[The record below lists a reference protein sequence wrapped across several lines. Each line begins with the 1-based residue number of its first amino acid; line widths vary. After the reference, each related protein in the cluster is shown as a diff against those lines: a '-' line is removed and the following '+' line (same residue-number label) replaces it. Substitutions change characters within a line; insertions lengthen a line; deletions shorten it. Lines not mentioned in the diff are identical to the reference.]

1 MTVHRKFHFSRRRGQ
16 QTIERLLRE
25 SLEES
30 VIWQTSGAA
39 AGRRTAVEGAE
50 CLNFGACSYMGLHL
64 HPDLIEG
71 TVDAVRRFGTQ
82 FPFSRVYLSSNL
94 YEELE
99 ALLETMTGRSVLV
112 GASTT
117 LCHLAALPV
126 LVDDAD
132 AVVIDQFAHA
142 SLHMATELLGS
153 TPVVRVRHSRLD
165 RLESLL
171 LELTPKHKRV
181 WYVLDGLYSMR
192 GDFAPFDGLTEL
204 LARFPSLH
212 LYVDDAHSTSGLGI
226 HGRGVALERLPM
238 SDRVVVTLSLNK
250 AFSAA
255 GGAIVVSDP
264 ELKRT
269 LRLCGGPMTFS
280 GPIQAPMLGA
290 AVASAKLHLKPEFA
304 DLQAQL
310 MGKILFTRKL
320 AADLGI
326 NLISEDISPIFMLP
340 YEAPAQA
347 RAAGRAFRRAGFY
360 VCPVHFPAVPMSNPG
375 IRFSISR
382 TNELAD
388 IEALLDNAV
397 DLQCRPAREARYH
410 HASEAE
416 GTLEPLASRDSLQS
430 L

>member
-16 QTIERLLRE
+16 QTVERLIKE
-25 SLEES
+25 SLEERLL
-30 VIWQTSGAA
+30 WQTSGAS

-99 ALLETMTGRSVLV
+99 ALLEKMTGRHVLV

-126 LVDDAD
+126 LVDDSD
-132 AVVIDQFAHA
+132 AVIIDQFAHA
-142 SLHMATELLGS
+142 SLQMASELLGS
-153 TPVVRVRHSRLD
+153 TPVIRVRHSRLD

-192 GDFAPFDGLTEL
+192 GDFAPFDGLSEL

-212 LYVDDAHSTSGLGI
+212 LYVDDAHSTSGLGT
-226 HGRGVALERLPM
+226 HGRGVALERMPM
-238 SDRVVVTLSLNK
+238 SERVVVTLSLNK

-255 GGAIVVSDP
+255 GGAIVVSSP

-310 MGKILFTRKL
+310 MEKVLFTRKL
-320 AADLGI
+320 AAELGI
-326 NLISEDISPIFMLP
+326 TLIAEDISPIFMLP
-340 YEAPAQA
+340 YDAPAQA
-347 RAAGRAFRRAGFY
+347 RSAARAFRRAGFY

-388 IEALLDNAV
+388 IEALLGNAV
-397 DLQCRPAREARYH
+397 HLQCNSTRDSRYDR
-410 HASEAE
+410 ASEAE
-416 GTLEPLASRDSLQS
+416 DRLDALASQDSLQGM
-430 L
+430 

>member
-16 QTIERLLRE
+16 QTVERFVKDAVEE
-25 SLEES
+25 SLA
-30 VIWQTSGAA
+30 WQTSGTL
-39 AGRRTAVEGAE
+39 AGRQTVVEGAE

-64 HPDLIEG
+64 HPELIEG

-82 FPFSRVYLSSNL
+82 FPFSRVYLSSDL

-99 ALLETMTGRSVLV
+99 ALLETMTGRHVLV

-142 SLHMATELLGS
+142 SMQMAVELLGS
-153 TPVVRVRHSRLD
+153 TPVIRVRHSRLD

-192 GDFAPFDGLTEL
+192 GDFAPFDGLREL

-212 LYVDDAHSTSGLGI
+212 LYVDDAHSTSCLGT
-226 HGRGVALERLPM
+226 HGRGVALESLPK
-238 SDRVVVTLSLNK
+238 SDCVVVALSLNK

-264 ELKRT
+264 DLKRT
-269 LRLCGGPMTFS
+269 LRACGGPMTFS

-290 AVASAKLHLKPEFA
+290 AVASAKLHLKPEFT
-304 DLQAQL
+304 DLQGEL
-310 MGKILFTRKL
+310 MAKIVFTRKL
-320 AADLGI
+320 AAELGVT
-326 NLISEDISPIFMLP
+326 LIARDISPIFMLP
-340 YEAPAQA
+340 YDAPPQA
-347 RAAGRAFRRAGFY
+347 RAAARAFRSAGFY
-360 VCPVHFPAVPMSNPG
+360 VCPVHFPAVPISNPG

-382 TNELAD
+382 TNELGD
-388 IEALLDNAV
+388 IEALLGTAAH
-397 DLQCRPAREARYH
+397 LQRAAARETRYDGAASGAEAH
-410 HASEAE
+410 SEALGAAVE
-416 GTLEPLASRDSLQS
+416 ALL
-430 L
+430 